1 MVVVENEKSIWDL
14 GFYSLNLLRK
24 KRGYVRCLMVPHR
37 ATGHV
42 CGSFHHC
49 YSYCCVLELIAINFI
64 GEGSM
69 WENYYNESHIDMIL
83 KL

>member
-1 MVVVENEKSIWDL
+1 MVVAEDEESIWGL
-14 GFYSLNLLRK
+14 VFYSMNLLRK
-24 KRGYVRCLMVPHR
+24 KRGYVCCLMVPHR
-37 ATGHV
+37 ATGYV

-49 YSYCCVLELIAINFI
+49 FSYRCAVNFI

-69 WENYYNESHIDMIL
+69 WGNYYNEGHIGIIL